1 MVFILIDYV
10 YDGTFEGLLTAIFYA
25 YSSKVSCNI
34 VSYKNYTPSLLTE
47 VNEINTDKNLFNRV
61 YNSILK
67 RLDYVVL
74 KNIYYLYLSEIK
86 NSENIILSY
95 LKLCYKYGTTINLA
109 KNNDTIIL
117 IDKYYRKVS
126 LEAHKF
132 TGFVRFKEI
141 APLSFYASIEPDYNI
156 LPIISNHFV
165 KRFSDQNFIIHDLK
179 RESAIIYNKETFII
193 ANLSKKEALN
203 FNKNNSDSFFE
214 ELWNTFYKSVNIE
227 ERKNLKLRNQYMPKK
242 YWKHLTEI

>member
-1 MVFILIDYV
+1 MFILIDFI
-10 YDGTFEGLLTAIFYA
+10 YDGSFEGLLTAIFYA
-25 YSSKVSCNI
+25 YPSKNPSNI
-34 VSYKNYTPSLLTE
+34 VNYKNYTPSLINE
-47 VNEINTDKNLFNRV
+47 VNEITTDDKIFARV

-67 RLDYVVL
+67 KLNYSVL
-74 KNIYYLYLSEIK
+74 KNIYYLYLSEILGC
-86 NSENIILSY
+86 ENIILSY
-95 LKLCYKYGTTINLA
+95 LKLCYKYGTNINLA

-117 IDKYYRKVS
+117 VDKYCRRVS

-141 APLSFYASIEPDYNI
+141 APLSFYSCIDPDYNI

-179 RESAIIYNKETFII
+179 RESALMYNKENSII
-193 ANLSKKEALN
+193 TSFSKEESFLFNTLNADTYFENLWK
-203 FNKNNSDSFFE
+203 
-214 ELWNTFYKSVNIE
+214 TFYTSVNIK
-227 ERKNLKLRNQYMPKK
+227 ERKNIKLRNQYMPKR